1 MSPKSGSPVSAI
13 ICSIVVAGA
22 IVYLVGTLS
31 HQVMPYASGLDATD
45 PAQLKL
51 GLEAGELPLLG
62 MLLVLGG
69 WLLGAYAG
77 GRVAISIGKQ
87 EWVVMTFAVLFTV
100 GIVMNLLVVPSP
112 TWMWIGGAGAT
123 PLFALGAGSGRS

>member
-1 MSPKSGSPVSAI
+1 
-13 ICSIVVAGA
+13 
-22 IVYLVGTLS
+22 
-31 HQVMPYASGLDATD
+31 MPYTSGLDATD

-51 GLEAGELPLLG
+51 ALEAGELPLLG
-62 MLLVLGG
+62 MVLVLGG

>member
-1 MSPKSGSPVSAI
+1 MAPKSGSPVGAI
-13 ICSIVVAGA
+13 LCSIAVAGT
-22 IVYLVGTLS
+22 IVYLVETLS
-31 HQVMPYASGLDATD
+31 HQVMPFTAGVASTD

-51 GLEAGELPLLG
+51 SLEAGELPLLG

-87 EWVVMTFAVLFTV
+87 EWVVMAFAVLFTV
-100 GIVMNLLVVPSP
+100 GIVMNLLVMASP
-112 TWMWIGGAGAT
+112 TWMWIGGAGAS

>member
-1 MSPKSGSPVSAI
+1 MPPKSGSPLSAI
-13 ICSIVVAGA
+13 VLSIVVAVA
-22 IVYLVGTLS
+22 IVYLIETLT
-31 HQVMPYASGLDATD
+31 HQLMPYQAGMESAD
-45 PAQLKL
+45 PIQLRAA
-51 GLEAGELPLLG
+51 LETGELPWLG
-62 MLLVLGG
+62 MFLVLSG

-77 GRVAISIGKQ
+77 GRVAIAIGKQ

-112 TWMWIGGAGAT
+112 VWMWIGGAGAT